1 MKPGYLFPKNE
12 KFYEYGRFYCS
23 CLLYFI
29 ICGNGRGVL
38 LLLGYSEMHNKK
50 RRRVFGSIHT
60 VVHMKN
66 VKLFGIFSL
75 VFFIGE

>member
-29 ICGNGRGVL
+29 ICGNGSGVL
-38 LLLGYSEMHNKK
+38 LLLM
-50 RRRVFGSIHT
+50 T
-60 VVHMKN
+60 
-66 VKLFGIFSL
+66 
-75 VFFIGE
+75 